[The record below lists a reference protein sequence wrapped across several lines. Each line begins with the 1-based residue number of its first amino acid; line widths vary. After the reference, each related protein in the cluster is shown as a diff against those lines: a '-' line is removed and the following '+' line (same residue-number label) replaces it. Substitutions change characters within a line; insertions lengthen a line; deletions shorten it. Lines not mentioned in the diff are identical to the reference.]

1 MIFCSPKSGLTSGA
15 VRKKLA
21 FEEIQELL
29 EEDGL
34 QGHSGAG
41 RPYLQTISSPN
52 NSNTELRHLGFD
64 GGRPSSSKASKST
77 STTPPQLETATS
89 RSGTFQSGRFL
100 TPNRYPHDQ
109 QCNMIDN
116 GVTPSMITMNDDALH
131 PGPHKIVTQPNR
143 L

>member
-1 MIFCSPKSGLTSGA
+1 MVFCSPKSVLTSGVA
-15 VRKKLA
+15 RKKLA

-34 QGHSGAG
+34 QGPSGAG

-52 NSNTELRHLGFD
+52 NSNSESSHLGV
-64 GGRPSSSKASKST
+64 GGGNPSSAKASKST
-77 STTPPQLETATS
+77 STTPSQLEKATS

-109 QCNMIDN
+109 QYDMMDN
-116 GVTPSMITMNDDALH
+116 IMTPSRPRQHCRFDICCYI
-131 PGPHKIVTQPNR
+131 G
-143 L
+143 

>member
-1 MIFCSPKSGLTSGA
+1 MIYCSPKSGLAPGV

-52 NSNTELRHLGFD
+52 NSNMESSHLGVD

-77 STTPPQLETATS
+77 STTPSQLETATR

-109 QCNMIDN
+109 QCDMIDN
-116 GVTPSMITMNDDALH
+116 NVTPSRPSKQI
-131 PGPHKIVTQPNR
+131 I
-143 L
+143 